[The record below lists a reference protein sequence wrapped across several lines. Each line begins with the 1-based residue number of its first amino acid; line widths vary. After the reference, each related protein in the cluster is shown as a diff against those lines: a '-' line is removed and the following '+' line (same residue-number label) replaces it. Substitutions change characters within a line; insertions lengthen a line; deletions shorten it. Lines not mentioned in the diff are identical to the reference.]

1 MLACCAVAAAVVAV
15 DAYFSAQEG
24 YLSRAPDYDGVSY
37 LGTSRS
43 VYFLLHALHFRT
55 ALSELNSSLAPL
67 WIAALAFQQL
77 IFGDGT
83 WQAFTARFWG
93 AAPLLTLVYW

>member
-1 MLACCAVAAAVVAV
+1 MRSSLDQPAKEISETSRWPSPLAMLACFGAAAVAVAV

-37 LGTSRS
+37 LGTALS
-43 VYFLLHALHFRT
+43 VYHVVVALHLRT
-55 ALSELNSSLAPL
+55 ALTILNSSLAPL

-77 IFGDGT
+77 I
-83 WQAFTARFWG
+83 
-93 AAPLLTLVYW
+93 